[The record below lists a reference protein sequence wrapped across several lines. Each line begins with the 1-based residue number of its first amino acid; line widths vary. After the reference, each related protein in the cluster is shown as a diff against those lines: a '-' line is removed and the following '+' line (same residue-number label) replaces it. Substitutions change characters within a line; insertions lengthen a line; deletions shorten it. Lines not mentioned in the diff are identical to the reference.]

1 MELPEDTFVKV
12 HDVDAAGLGPGFGQ
26 SSFPRLQLGDSESQ
40 S

>member
-26 SSFPRLQLGDSESQ
+26 SSFSHLEVEDSES
-40 S
+40 